1 MDNPLP
7 DPDSVRIGTTEREA
21 AARALGEHFAAGR
34 LQTDEYEFRLTAAYE
49 APTLRYLRGLFDD
62 LPEPRPAFLA
72 PPMPPPMP
80 MAAPPVMPVM
90 PVQYSGYAAYPAFAP
105 GPSDKSKLTAGLLQ
119 ILLPFGTGRFYTG
132 HIGLGVG
139 QLVVVLL
146 TCGVGVL
153 WPIID
158 GVILLAS
165 GGTDQYGRR
174 LLD

>member
-1 MDNPLP
+1 MDNSSP
-7 DPDSVRIGTTEREA
+7 DPDSVRIGTAEREA

-34 LQTDEYEFRLTAAYE
+34 LHTDEYEFRLTAAYE

-72 PPMPPPMP
+72 PPMPPMPMP
-80 MAAPPVMPVM
+80 TGQAMPLM
-90 PVQYSGYAAYPAFAP
+90 PGQYSGYAAYPGFAP

-132 HIGLGVG
+132 HIGLGLG
-139 QLVVVLL
+139 QLAVVLF
-146 TCGVGVL
+146 TCGAGVL

-158 GVILLAS
+158 GIVLLAN
-165 GGTDQYGRR
+165 GGTDQYGRK